1 VTIASDALDI
11 LFAASSKISVAATYT
26 PDGGAPMPCRVIV
39 KMADESYDAG
49 YGASLMMPS
58 RLAEVRVSE
67 IAVASEGDTIT
78 IDGAGYPIS
87 SASQPDPDRLLWRLE
102 LGDVL

>member
-1 VTIASDALDI
+1 MIIASDALDI

-26 PDGGAPMPCRVIV
+26 PDGGAPTPCRVIV

-49 YGASLMMPS
+49 YGAGAVMPS
-58 RLAEVRVSE
+58 RIAEVRVSD
-67 IAVASEGDTIT
+67 IAVLAEDDIIT
-78 IDGAGYPIS
+78 IDGADYPIS

-102 LGDVL
+102 LGDAL

>member
-11 LFAASSKISVAATYT
+11 LFAASSKISVVATYK
-26 PDGGAPMPCRVIV
+26 PDGGSPMPCRVIV
-39 KMADESYDAG
+39 KMADEPYDLG
-49 YGASLMMPS
+49 YGAGSIMPS

-78 IDGAGYPIS
+78 IDGADYPIGF
-87 SASQPDPDRLLWRLE
+87 ASQPDPDRLLWRLE
-102 LGDVL
+102 LGDVH